1 MMYFLISVSILQQK
15 MHCIVDMHMFITNS
29 TFLHMKTM
37 KLKALFCLLYNQVP
51 VHNDSAIGVDLGSKY
66 MLDQW
71 HVLFFGAVGSFQG
84 RWYNVCLI
92 NSFLVCLVG
101 ALTFKVIVYSF
112 AQEVYHKSNKNFCHV
127 LKAPASTGICHL
139 SEPVQHTF
147 KNRTGHSNDLWNI
160 YISALNKLK
169 FRKKVL
175 QNFSTAVCVL
185 EKDMITARSLFMAG
199 KIFTLSLESLLYF
212 TIHCKECTSYC
223 DKK

>member
-1 MMYFLISVSILQQK
+1 MILTCTWPINEFWNWILSHLWKFKGKNLDFEYDVLSYQCVHTSTK
-15 MHCIVDMHMFITNS
+15 HALYCRYAYVITNS

-112 AQEVYHKSNKNFCHV
+112 AQEVYHRV
-127 LKAPASTGICHL
+127 I
-139 SEPVQHTF
+139 
-147 KNRTGHSNDLWNI
+147 R
-160 YISALNKLK
+160 
-169 FRKKVL
+169 
-175 QNFSTAVCVL
+175 
-185 EKDMITARSLFMAG
+185 
-199 KIFTLSLESLLYF
+199 IFAMF
-212 TIHCKECTSYC
+212 
-223 DKK
+223 